1 MKRTLQILDKVSE
14 SLYSRKTYYQFN
26 KQDEN
31 LSQKY
36 RKGRIN
42 AANWL
47 NELYY
52 VFVEKENNFLNE
64 YLQHIQDEK
73 KRISNLKDSD
83 FKQAVFDELN
93 LVEEELLKQLRN

>member
-42 AANWL
+42 AADWL

-52 VFVEKENNFLNE
+52 VFVEKESNFLNE

-93 LVEEELLKQLRN
+93 LVEEELLKQLKN

>member
-52 VFVEKENNFLNE
+52 VFVEKESNFLNE

-83 FKQAVFDELN
+83 FKQAIFDELN
-93 LVEEELLKQLRN
+93 LVEEELLKQLKN